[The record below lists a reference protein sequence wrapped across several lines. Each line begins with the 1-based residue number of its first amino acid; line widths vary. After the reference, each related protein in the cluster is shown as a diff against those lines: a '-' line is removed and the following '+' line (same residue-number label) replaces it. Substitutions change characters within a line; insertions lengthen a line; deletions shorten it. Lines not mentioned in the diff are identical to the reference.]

1 MHSIG
6 VVIPFYQ
13 RDKGILLKSLK
24 SIIEQESLS
33 KITYYVVIVDDCSPL
48 SLSEELA
55 LLPTLPKNIHLI
67 SLYHK
72 TNSGPAIARNTA
84 LKYIQTKLCNIVDY
98 VAFLDSDDQWGV
110 SHSTLALE
118 AFDLGASF
126 YFGNTDRDGFYDS
139 NWNTDIP
146 EMERDLSHFL
156 VGESKFLIDS
166 PVIIQSM
173 YNKYLSQTSTVMY
186 RLSKFPE
193 VLFCD
198 QLRFAGEDELM
209 WLLLCSNADKV
220 AYYPCDITKCGK
232 GVNMFFSNISWDLV
246 GSCNIMGSKALATAM
261 ILENIPLDSEQR
273 KILKKTFNSH
283 CYVYFKLMVKHM
295 LKFRDIDFK
304 NTLLLVKYLVSKDL
318 SSLGEHINVEV
329 ELSTK

>member
-118 AFDLGASF
+118 A
-126 YFGNTDRDGFYDS
+126 
-139 NWNTDIP
+139 
-146 EMERDLSHFL
+146 LSHFL

-295 LKFRDIDFK
+295 LKFRD
-304 NTLLLVKYLVSKDL
+304 
-318 SSLGEHINVEV
+318 
-329 ELSTK
+329 